1 MNNFT
6 PRVQEVLRQARSEA
20 ERLNQNCVSTEHLLL
35 GLVAIGNGVAYEV
48 LHARGIE
55 LDGLRVAIENAVNTG
70 GDLKTMGQLPY
81 TPRVKKVLSVAGIE
95 ARQMHADF
103 VDTEHVLLALLRET
117 EGVAARVLATLGVDL
132 DDLRRAVYS
141 ELELQDEDDPRAEP
155 RGGEDGPSDDDSM
168 PPPRERRRPPRDEE
182 TEEGDDSDG
191 PRGDNPRSRGGRTPA
206 LSTFGRDLTAMAE
219 RGELDPVIGRAD
231 EIERTM
237 RILCRRTKN
246 NPVLIGEAGVG
257 KTAVVE
263 GLAQAIASGDVP
275 DLLANKRIVSLDLT
289 LMVAGAK
296 YRGQFEERIK
306 AVMDE
311 IRKVK
316 NVILFV
322 DEVHMLVGTGAAEGA
337 QDAANILKPALARGE
352 LQLIGATTL
361 NEYRKSI
368 EKDSALERRFQSVL
382 VGEPTIEQTI
392 EILRGLAPRYEEH
405 HHVRYMPGALE
416 AAVRLSSRY
425 LQDRFLPDKAI
436 DVIDEAGARA
446 RISSMTRPDAIK
458 QAEKRI
464 AALKAQ
470 RSEYVRDQ
478 KFEEAA
484 HVRDEEK
491 ALAAEVQT
499 QLEQW
504 RKQHAEDTTAI
515 DEPDIRHIISK
526 WTGVPLEK
534 MQQKETAKLL
544 DMEATLEKTVIGQHD
559 AIVSICQALRR
570 SRAELKDPRRP
581 IGSFLFLGP
590 TGVGKTLLAKAL
602 AEFMFNTP
610 DALIQIDM
618 SEYMEKF
625 NASRLVGSPP
635 GYVGYEEGGQLT
647 ARVRRRPYSVVL
659 FDEIEKAHPDVIH
672 MLLQVLEEGHLT
684 DGLGR
689 SVDFRNTIV
698 IMTANVGADLSR
710 RGTGLGFGSGSPD
723 ASYEA
728 LRDQMMVAAR
738 ATFRPELLNRIEEIV
753 VFRQLQRENVH
764 QILEIELAKVAARL
778 KMRDIR
784 LSVLPAAYD
793 YLIAKGFDAVYG
805 ARQLRRAVEHYIENP
820 LSERIL
826 AGEVGDIVEADA
838 NDGGIVFRSP
848 MLDDDGAASAA
859 PAALPGLDVP
869 PPAPPSDGAPAADA
883 AKPAR
888 RPRRRKD
895 DPPAE

>member
-6 PRVQEVLRQARSEA
+6 PRVQEVLKSARTEA
-20 ERLNQNCVSTEHLLL
+20 ERLNQNCISTEHLLL
-35 GLVAIGNGVAYEV
+35 GLVAIGNGIAYEV
-48 LHARGIE
+48 LHAKGIDLE
-55 LDGLRVAIENAVNTG
+55 NLRMAIENATGSG
-70 GDLKTMGQLPY
+70 GDLKTLGQLPY
-81 TPRVKKVLSVAGIE
+81 TPRVKKVLSIASIE
-95 ARQMHADF
+95 ARRLNADF

-117 EGVAARVLATLGVDL
+117 EGVAARVLANLGVNPDDMRKAILREL
-132 DDLRRAVYS
+132 DI
-141 ELELQDEDDPRAEP
+141 QD
-155 RGGEDGPSDDDSM
+155 GEDGNDAGAANGGADEGGDGFTDGRPSRGGDADDGGGRPS
-168 PPPRERRRPPRDEE
+168 RRRPDVNPDDADDASSSDAPRARN
-182 TEEGDDSDG
+182 TK
-191 PRGDNPRSRGGRTPA
+191 TPA
-206 LSTFGRDLTAMAE
+206 LSTFGRDLTELAA

-275 DLLANKRIVSLDLT
+275 DLLAGKRIVSLDLT

-382 VGEPTIEQTI
+382 VGEPTLEQSI
-392 EILRGLAPRYEEH
+392 EILRGLAPRYEAH
-405 HHVRYMPGALE
+405 HHVHYLPEALD
-416 AAVRLSSRY
+416 AAVRLSARY

-446 RISSMTRPDAIK
+446 RISSMTRPEPIK
-458 QAEKRI
+458 QAEKKI

-470 RSEYVRDQ
+470 RSEFVRDQ

-484 HVRDEEK
+484 RVRDEEK
-491 ALAAEVQT
+491 ALAAETAT
-499 QLEQW
+499 QLAEW
-504 RKQHAEDTTAI
+504 RKQHTAVVTPI
-515 DEPDIRHIISK
+515 AEPDIRHIISK

-534 MQQKETAKLL
+534 MQQKEMAKLL

-570 SRAELKDPRRP
+570 SRADLKDPRRP

-602 AEFMFNTP
+602 AEFMFNSP

-647 ARVRRRPYSVVL
+647 ERVRRRPYSVVL
-659 FDEIEKAHPDVIH
+659 FDEVEKAHPDVIH

-689 SVDFRNTIV
+689 TVDFRNTIV

-710 RGTGLGFGSGSPD
+710 RGATLGFGSNAPD

-728 LRDQMMVAAR
+728 LREQMMAAAR
-738 ATFRPELLNRIEEIV
+738 NAFRPELLNRIEEIV
-753 VFRQLQRENVH
+753 VFRQLQRENVRT
-764 QILEIELAKVAARL
+764 ILEIEITKVAARL
-778 KMRDIR
+778 KTRDIR
-784 LSVLPAAYD
+784 LSVLPGAYEF
-793 YLIAKGFDAVYG
+793 LIDKGFDAVYG

-820 LSERIL
+820 LSEKIL

-838 NDGGIVFRSP
+838 ENNAIVFRSP
-848 MLDDDGAASAA
+848 MLDPA
-859 PAALPGLDVP
+859 PADTPALP
-869 PPAPPSDGAPAADA
+869 AP
-883 AKPAR
+883 
-888 RPRRRKD
+888 
-895 DPPAE
+895 

>member
-6 PRVQEVLRQARSEA
+6 PRVQEVLKLARSEA
-20 ERLNQNCVSTEHLLL
+20 ERLNQNCISTEHLLL
-35 GLVAIGNGVAYEV
+35 GLVAVGSGLAYEV
-48 LHARGIE
+48 LQARGIDLE
-55 LDGLRVAIENAVNTG
+55 SLRMAVENATGTG
-70 GDLKTMGQLPY
+70 GDLKTLGALPY
-81 TPRVKKVLSVAGIE
+81 TPRVKKVLSIASIE
-95 ARQMHADF
+95 AHRLDADF
-103 VDTEHVLLALLRET
+103 VDTEHVLLALVRET
-117 EGVAARVLATLGVDL
+117 EGVAARVLSNLGVTPEAI
-132 DDLRRAVYS
+132 RKAIRE
-141 ELELQDEDDPRAEP
+141 ELTLQSGEDEDTGSDEDSPPNNTPDRPR
-155 RGGEDGPSDDDSM
+155 
-168 PPPRERRRPPRDEE
+168 RERSAEDEGADGSRPAHRKKGADDA
-182 TEEGDDSDG
+182 EEGDD
-191 PRGDNPRSRGGRTPA
+191 RGYDTPRSRNTKTPA
-206 LSTFGRDLTAMAE
+206 LSTFGRDLTEMAA
-219 RGELDPVIGRAD
+219 RGELDPVIGRQD

-263 GLAQAIASGDVP
+263 GLAQAIATGDVP
-275 DLLANKRIVSLDLT
+275 DLLAGKRIVSLDLT

-382 VGEPTIEQTI
+382 VGEPTLEQSI

-405 HHVRYMPGALE
+405 HHVKYLPESLD
-416 AAVRLSSRY
+416 AAVRLSARY

-446 RISSMTRPDAIK
+446 RISSMTRPEPIK
-458 QAEKRI
+458 QAEKKI

-470 RSEYVRDQ
+470 RSEFVRDQ

-484 HVRDEEK
+484 RVRDEEK
-491 ALAAEVQT
+491 ALAAET
-499 QLEQW
+499 AAQLAEW
-504 RKQHAEDTTAI
+504 RKQHAAVVTPI
-515 DEPDIRHIISK
+515 QEPDIRHIISK

-534 MQQKETAKLL
+534 MQQKEMAKLL
-544 DMEATLEKTVIGQHD
+544 GMESTLEKTVIGQHD

-570 SRAELKDPRRP
+570 SRADLKDPRRP

-602 AEFMFNTP
+602 AEFMFNSP

-647 ARVRRRPYSVVL
+647 ERVRRRPYSVVL
-659 FDEIEKAHPDVIH
+659 FDEVEKAHPDVIH

-689 SVDFRNTIV
+689 TVDFRNTIV

-710 RGTGLGFGSGSPD
+710 RGATLGFGSNAPD

-728 LRDQMMVAAR
+728 LRDQMMAAAR
-738 ATFRPELLNRIEEIV
+738 NAFRPELLNRIEEIV

-764 QILEIELAKVAARL
+764 KILEIEITKVAARL
-778 KMRDIR
+778 KTRDIR
-784 LSVLPAAYD
+784 LSVLPAAYEF
-793 YLIAKGFDAVYG
+793 LIDKGFDAVYG

-820 LSERIL
+820 LSEKIL

-838 NDGGIVFRSP
+838 ENNAIVFRSP
-848 MLDDDGAASAA
+848 MLDPA
-859 PAALPGLDVP
+859 PADTPALP
-869 PPAPPSDGAPAADA
+869 AP
-883 AKPAR
+883 
-888 RPRRRKD
+888 
-895 DPPAE
+895 